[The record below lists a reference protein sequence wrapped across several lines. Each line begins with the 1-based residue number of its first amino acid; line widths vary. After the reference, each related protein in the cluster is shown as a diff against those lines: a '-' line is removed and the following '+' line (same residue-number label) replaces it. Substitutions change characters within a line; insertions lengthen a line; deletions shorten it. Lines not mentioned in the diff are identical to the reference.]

1 MNRQTRCPSLEQLY
15 MGDGTKVYCEPEK
28 CADPFRNGKEE
39 ANLPAKLTIYSPQG
53 QLGGGNSPAKQ
64 LAIDLGLSY
73 RPGTFD

>member
-39 ANLPAKLTIYSPQG
+39 ANLPAKLTIYSPPRDSWVAG
-53 QLGGGNSPAKQ
+53 IP
-64 LAIDLGLSY
+64 
-73 RPGTFD
+73 R